1 MTTPRIAIVGG
12 GLSGL
17 YAALRL
23 TQADIDF
30 RVLEA
35 RERLGGRIHSGYTAT
50 GATENTS
57 AFDLGPSWFWPDFQP
72 LMTRL
77 TAELDL
83 ATFPQHTEGD
93 MVVERAQSLPP
104 QRMAG
109 FDQGNL
115 SLRIAGGTGALIQA
129 LVARIQPERLLLN
142 HPVTAARLEGS
153 SIHLDI
159 DNRQEA
165 AAPLAFSH
173 LLLAAPPRL
182 LAERLDIQPPL
193 NPQERNRWVDMPT
206 WMAPHAKYV
215 AVYDAPF
222 WRRQGLSGMAR
233 SMVGPLAEIH
243 DATGAKGQ
251 AALFGF
257 IGVPADVRQRLGSE
271 ALKEHCRSQLERLF
285 GPQAGAPL
293 DEHLKDWACDPL
305 TATSADREPG
315 DHPVATADLSQVTGP
330 WAGRMML
337 ISSEAALEQPGYME
351 GALQATDRILSLLE
365 HLIAGNGGA

>member
-1 MTTPRIAIVGG
+1 MTTPCVAIVGG

-23 TQADIDF
+23 TQAGIDF
-30 RVLEA
+30 RLLEA
-35 RERLGGRIHSGYTAT
+35 RERLGGRIHSGYSSA
-50 GATENTS
+50 GATDTAS

-77 TAELDL
+77 TADLNL
-83 ATFPQHTEGD
+83 ATFPQYTDGD

-115 SLRIAGGTGALIQA
+115 SLRIAGGTSALIQA
-129 LVARIQPERLLLN
+129 LVARIHPERLLLN
-142 HPVTAARLEGS
+142 HPVTAARLVGD
-153 SIHLDI
+153 SIHLDV
-159 DNRQEA
+159 DNRPEA
-165 AAPLAFSH
+165 GAPLAFSH

-182 LAERLDIQPPL
+182 LAGSLDIQPPL
-193 NPQERNRWVDMPT
+193 RPQERNHWVDMPT

-215 AVYDAPF
+215 AIYDAPF
-222 WRRQGLSGMAR
+222 WRQQGLSGMAR

-243 DATGAKGQ
+243 DATSAKGQ

-257 IGVPADVRQRLGSE
+257 VGVPADVRQRLGPE
-271 ALKEHCRSQLERLF
+271 ALKHHCRTQLERLF

-293 DEHLKDWACDPL
+293 DEHLKDWASDPF
-305 TATSADREPG
+305 TATAADREPG
-315 DHPVATADLSQVTGP
+315 DHPVATVDLSQVTGP

-351 GALQATDRILSLLE
+351 GALQATARILPLLE
-365 HLIAGNGGA
+365 RLNAGSSRF